1 MRRILL
7 LAGMATGLGG
17 CVSVSPGYYGQP
29 ALLAYPTE
37 AWAPPVVVPAWAYP
51 TSYAVWGPS
60 YGFTYG
66 WGAGWWGWRRAA
78 WWGPPAYYS
87 WARWAPPPVWGPRP
101 LYAPRYAYGP
111 RYVYAPRYAWRG
123 PRRW

>member
-29 ALLAYPTE
+29 TLLAYPTE

-51 TSYAVWGPS
+51 TGYTVWGPS

-66 WGAGWWGWRRAA
+66 WGTAWWGWRRAA
-78 WWGPPAYYS
+78 WWGTPAYLG
-87 WARWAPPPVWGPRP
+87 WAHPGPTVWGPRP
-101 LYAPRYAYGP
+101 IYAPRFAYGP
-111 RYVYAPRYAWRG
+111 RHAWGGR
-123 PRRW
+123 RRW